1 MMSNDLTK
9 RAADML
15 LNGATLLAVPCPYCK
30 GVRIMK
36 DGNAFCVSCGREPK
50 PEVEID
56 TEKKPE
62 AQEKSEISQS
72 DSTLITLAKK
82 LESLSKE
89 LEKES
94 DYEKQQQILKSINS
108 LVEIIAK
115 LRS

>member
-1 MMSNDLTK
+1 MSNDLTK

-15 LNGATLLAVPCPYCK
+15 LKGATLLAAPCPYCK
-30 GVRIMK
+30 GVRVMK
-36 DGNAFCVSCGREPK
+36 DGNAFCVSCGREPN
-50 PEVEID
+50 PEVEIVA
-56 TEKKPE
+56 EKK
-62 AQEKSEISQS
+62 SEDKNTASSQS
-72 DSTLITLAKK
+72 DSTLVTLAKK

-89 LEKES
+89 LEKET

>member
-1 MMSNDLTK
+1 MSNDLTK
-9 RAADML
+9 RAAEML
-15 LNGATLLAVPCPYCK
+15 LKGATLLAEPCPYCK

-56 TEKKPE
+56 TEKSE
-62 AQEKSEISQS
+62 APEKSEISSQQ

-89 LEKES
+89 LEKETN
-94 DYEKQQQILKSINS
+94 YEKQQQILKSINS